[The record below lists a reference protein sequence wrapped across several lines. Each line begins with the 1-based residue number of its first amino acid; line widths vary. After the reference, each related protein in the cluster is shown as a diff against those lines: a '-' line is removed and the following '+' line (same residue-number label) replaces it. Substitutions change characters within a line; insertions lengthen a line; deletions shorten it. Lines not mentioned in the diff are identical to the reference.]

1 MENAMLVTTPIQTAI
16 IQKVKTNRISTTEVA
31 DCLGKTGVIKGALP
45 LNKGHFRVGPV
56 FFAYA
61 FNQSNWELHE
71 QIQNVPENCIVVV
84 ECIECSDRA
93 VLGSLVTKFL
103 FLYRQAAGLAV
114 TGFVRDAPHLIKENW
129 PIWCA
134 GVTPIGCFNMKNER
148 SVDSD
153 VMAGLQQR
161 YDGAIAICDDSGVVI
176 VPAKE
181 QTDEFLAKLDWIEEQ
196 EDIWFD
202 CIDRR
207 KWTTYDAVCLK
218 KYRQE

>member
-1 MENAMLVTTPIQTAI
+1 MLVTTPIQTAI
-16 IQKVKTNRISTTEVA
+16 IQKIRTNRISTTEVA
-31 DCLGKTGVIKGALP
+31 DCLGKTGVIKGAIP

-71 QIQNVPENCIVVV
+71 QIQNVLENCIVVV
-84 ECIECSDRA
+84 ECLECSDRA

-103 FLYRQAAGLAV
+103 FLYRQAAGLVV

-153 VMAGLQQR
+153 VLAGLRQR